1 MSFINYTVEK
11 DGFCGLFSPIEK
23 NRNAAVIVLEDG
35 PPDSLIVR
43 TAMKWLN
50 RSGVSAMGIGPE
62 KYMKGVHNWPLENVE
77 NAVRYLQSQ
86 GYDKVGVIGCSFGSN
101 MALSAAVRIPAI
113 TLTIALTP
121 MDWVYW
127 GIFNDKLDGTSE
139 RPADGESAFSWR
151 GKPLPYMPS
160 PYQHPDYWN
169 MFKIEGKQRGDM
181 IASLNLHN
189 LAEEKHP
196 VTEDIRIPVEKIN
209 GYLIL
214 AGAKDDVM
222 WDTGK
227 GILRMEKKL
236 EESEH
241 SCKLEVLIYDHC
253 SHLIFPESMVKL
265 LMSGFLVD
273 MILPRIY
280 RETKG
285 FAKECR
291 RSRIDLDEHIQSKIR
306 EWIKL

>member
-1 MSFINYTVEK
+1 MNKIKVYNNPYIKEHASEIDFFKSHFIDAFANNDTTQEHRA
-11 DGFCGLFSPIEK
+11 FQPC
-23 NRNAAVIVLEDG
+23 
-35 PPDSLIVR
+35 
-43 TAMKWLN
+43 
-50 RSGVSAMGIGPE
+50 
-62 KYMKGVHNWPLENVE
+62 EN
-77 NAVRYLQSQ
+77 S
-86 GYDKVGVIGCSFGSN
+86 K
-101 MALSAAVRIPAI
+101 
-113 TLTIALTP
+113 
-121 MDWVYW
+121 
-127 GIFNDKLDGTSE
+127 IFNDKLDGTSE
-139 RPADGESAFSWR
+139 RPGDGESAFSWR

-169 MFKIEGKQRGDM
+169 MFKIAGKRRGDI

-222 WDTGK
+222 WDTSR
-227 GILRMEKKL
+227 GILRMKKKL

-241 SCKLEVLIYDHC
+241 SCELEVLIYDHC

-265 LMSGFLVD
+265 LMPGFLVD

-291 RSRIDLDEHIQSKIR
+291 RSRIDLDEHIQSKFR